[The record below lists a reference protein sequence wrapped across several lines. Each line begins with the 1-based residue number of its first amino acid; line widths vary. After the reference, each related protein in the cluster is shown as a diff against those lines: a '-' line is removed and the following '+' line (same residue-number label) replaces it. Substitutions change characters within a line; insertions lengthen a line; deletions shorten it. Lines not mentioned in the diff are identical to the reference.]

1 MDPTSLVSAK
11 WIVNDSASNDSVSS
25 LLVAGP
31 CKLKML
37 SFANEANEPGL
48 LVLRDGTVTGD
59 IKLQIFVGQGLGPV
73 SHSTSIYGMQSVE
86 VPIPGDGIRFD
97 TGIFAISDQDDDVET
112 PGDMKLGTVTVVY
125 SGA

>member
-59 IKLQIFVGQGLGPV
+59 IKLQIFVGQGPCLPPALIEAGIL
-73 SHSTSIYGMQSVE
+73 SGICHQIGSWSV
-86 VPIPGDGIRFD
+86 GGGSR
-97 TGIFAISDQDDDVET
+97 
-112 PGDMKLGTVTVVY
+112 
-125 SGA
+125 